1 MTLKISVVIPHLNQ
15 PDALA
20 SCLETVCNQTMLRS
34 DYEVIVVDNGS
45 AHLPH
50 DICKRFN
57 ARLLQETEP
66 GPGPAR
72 NTGIAAAT
80 TDLLAFIDADCLA
93 DTKWLASAY
102 EGLSSQTAQIV
113 GGDVRIAYGDPNNLT
128 ALESYESVFG
138 YRQKLYIERMGF
150 SGTGNLAF
158 EKVAKFG

>member
-20 SCLETVCNQTMLRS
+20 NCLETICNQTMPRS
-34 DYEVIVVDNGS
+34 DYDVIVVDNGS
-45 AHLPH
+45 AHLPQA
-50 DICKRFN
+50 ICKRFN

-150 SGTGNLAF
+150 SGTGSLAF